1 MLPSRRSD
9 WVPLQG
15 SRAAAKDGLAAL
27 SKVLADPD
35 PRVRRLA
42 LDTVAEF
49 EEEKASQ
56 LILAALNDPDPSVRS
71 AAASAA
77 GRARAFSTVF
87 SLILS
92 LEDPELE
99 VRQMSKQAIEIITGE
114 DVDLDPAADADLRE
128 PKIEELKRWWKE
140 QRMAQLANRF
150 ESESS

>member
-1 MLPSRRSD
+1 
-9 WVPLQG
+9 
-15 SRAAAKDGLAAL
+15 
-27 SKVLADPD
+27 
-35 PRVRRLA
+35 VRRLA

-56 LILAALNDPDPSVRS
+56 LILAALNDPEASVRS
-71 AAASAA
+71 AAAHAA

-99 VRQMSKQAIEIITGE
+99 VRQVAKQAIEIITGDE
-114 DVDLDPAADADLRE
+114 VDLDPAADAALRE

-140 QRMAQLANRF
+140 QRMAQLANRL